1 LIFSAF
7 VNESKSLVLSAIDAL
22 GYPKPQELD
31 WAEPPNKEYG
41 DLSFRVGFQLSKDLR
56 KKPFVIAS
64 EIAAKINEMQVSK
77 KYVSSIE
84 AHPSGFLNFRM
95 NEANFFFDVLLAA
108 SKDSS
113 YGKLKIGEGKRVLVE
128 HTSANP
134 SGALH
139 IGHLRNIAIGDS
151 LARIFS
157 FASYDTSV
165 LNYIDDSGLQVAS
178 VILGMTEL
186 GFSENGP
193 EGVKYDHYTHDPVYV
208 GAVKR
213 VDENPSLK
221 GKQDLILKKIEE
233 RDPSIRDLVER
244 VTDKILKEQLRTC
257 WRFGAYYDL
266 LVYESDIIHTR
277 LWDDL
282 FQELKKRGIAK
293 YETEGKLAGCWIVT
307 VKGETE
313 GEDKVLVRSNG
324 TATYVAKDTPF
335 AALKMGLISD
345 KFYYGKYMNQ
355 PNGKELWRTRSTT
368 GEASP
373 PPPVLW
379 NPEIALTPIDDRQA
393 RLQRIIQY
401 ILSQLANQPMQKRYI
416 HVGYA
421 IVSLS
426 PKTAESLGIETPEDL
441 SGKHAITMKA
451 RRGLVVSVDE
461 AIDAVKEKAKQE
473 TLKRNMDISGNKEEW
488 VDNVAEKIAIAAL
501 RFSLLKQDLDKI
513 IIFDLEESL
522 KLIGET
528 GPYLLYTYARASS
541 ILSKVASQ
549 DEPAYSNAESR
560 LFLENQSEKE
570 LLLVISKFDIALG
583 KSLNMIAPKWVVHY
597 SYELCEA
604 FNKFYETSRVVQE
617 QDPRIR
623 EARILLV
630 RATLNVL
637 KRSLDLLGIEAL
649 DKI

>member
-1 LIFSAF
+1 MD
-7 VNESKSLVLSAIDAL
+7 SLN
-22 GYPKPQELD
+22 YPQPKELE

-41 DLSFRVGFQLSKDLR
+41 DLSFRVGFQLSKTLG
-56 KKPFVIAS
+56 KKPSVIAS
-64 EIAAKINEMQVSK
+64 EIAAKINETNASK
-77 KYVSSIE
+77 KYVSAVES
-84 AHPSGFLNFRM
+84 HSSGFLNFKM
-95 NEANFFFDVLLAA
+95 NEIAFFSDVLAVA
-108 SKDSS
+108 SKDKS
-113 YGKLKIGEGKRVLVE
+113 YGKPRTGEGRTVLVE

-157 FASYDTSV
+157 FASFDTSV

-193 EGVKYDHYTHDPVYV
+193 PGVKYDHYTHDPVYV
-208 GAVKR
+208 TAVKQ
-213 VDENPSLK
+213 VDESPSLK
-221 GKQDLILKKIEE
+221 GKQDLILKQIEE
-233 RDPSIRDLVER
+233 KDASIKDLVER
-244 VTDKILKEQLRTC
+244 VTDKILKAQLQTC

-266 LVYESDIIHTR
+266 LVYESDIIHTK

-282 FQELKKRGIAK
+282 FQELKRRGIAK

-307 VKGETE
+307 VKGESE

-324 TATYVAKDTPF
+324 TATYIAKDTPF
-335 AALKMGLISD
+335 AALKMGLIPD
-345 KFYYGKYMNQ
+345 KFHYNKYLTQ
-355 PNGKELWRTRSTT
+355 PNAKELWRTGSTNGVT
-368 GEASP
+368 QTS
-373 PPPVLW
+373 PVLW
-379 NPEIALTPIDDRQA
+379 NPQMALTPIDNRQA

-401 ILSQLANQPMQKRYI
+401 ILSRLANQPMENRYV

-426 PKTAESLGIETPEDL
+426 PKTAESLGIQTSEEL
-441 SGKHAITMKA
+441 SGRHVITMKA
-451 RRGLVVSVDE
+451 RRGLVVTVDE
-461 AIDAVKEKAKQE
+461 AIDSVKEKAKEE
-473 TLKRNMDISGNKEEW
+473 TRNRNPDAATEW
-488 VDNVAEKIAIAAL
+488 INDVAEKIAIAAL
-501 RFSLLKQDLDKI
+501 RFSLLKQDLEKI
-513 IIFDLEESL
+513 IIFDLDESL

-541 ILSKVASQ
+541 ILSKVL
-549 DEPAYSNAESR
+549 DDHETTSNEFGR
-560 LFLENQSEKE
+560 LLQNQSEKE
-570 LLLVISKFDIALG
+570 LLLVISKFDIAFG
-583 KSLNMIAPKWVVHY
+583 KALNMIAPKWIAHY

-617 QDPRIR
+617 GDPNVRG
-623 EARILLV
+623 ARILLV
-630 RATLNVL
+630 KATLNVL

>member
-1 LIFSAF
+1 M
-7 VNESKSLVLSAIDAL
+7 DAL
-22 GYPKPQELD
+22 NYPKPKDLE

-41 DLSFRVGFQLSKDLR
+41 DLSFRIGFQLSKELR
-56 KKPFVIAS
+56 KKPFDVAT
-64 EIAAKINEMQVSK
+64 EIATKIDEMQISK
-77 KYVSSIE
+77 KYVSSVE
-84 AHPSGFLNFRM
+84 AHISGFLNFKM
-95 NEANFFFDVLLAA
+95 NQANFFSDVLLSA
-108 SKDSS
+108 SKDKT
-113 YGKLKIGEGKRVLVE
+113 YGKPTIGDGKRVLVE

-165 LNYIDDSGLQVAS
+165 LNYIDDSGLQVAN

-186 GFSENGP
+186 GFPENGP
-193 EGVKYDHYTHDPVYV
+193 AGVKYDHYTHDPVYV
-208 GAVKR
+208 TTVRR
-213 VDENPSLK
+213 VDETPSLK
-221 GKQDLILKKIEE
+221 AKQDLILKQIED
-233 RDPSIRDLVER
+233 RDPSIKDLVER
-244 VTDKILKEQLRTC
+244 VTDKILKEQLQTC

-266 LVYESDIIHTR
+266 LVYESDIIHTD

-307 VKGETE
+307 VKGESE

-335 AALKMGLISD
+335 AALKMGLIPD
-345 KFYYGKYMNQ
+345 KFYYGKYLTQ
-355 PNGKELWRTRSTT
+355 PNGKELWRTRSSANEETCSR
-368 GEASP
+368 A
-373 PPPVLW
+373 PVQW
-379 NPEIALTPIDDRQA
+379 NPEMALTPIDDRQA

-401 ILSQLANQPMQKRYI
+401 ILSELANQPMEIRYI

-426 PKTAESLGIETPEDL
+426 PKTAESLGIETSKDL

-451 RRGLVVSVDE
+451 RRGLVVTVDE
-461 AIDAVKEKAKQE
+461 AIDAVKVKAKVE
-473 TLKRNMDISGNKEEW
+473 TLKRNPESSESNDKW
-488 VDNVAEKIAIAAL
+488 ADNVAEKIAIAAL

-513 IIFDLEESL
+513 IVFDLEESL

-541 ILSKVASQ
+541 ILSKISSEAEPSYCNAASG
-549 DEPAYSNAESR
+549 R
-560 LFLENQSEKE
+560 LLENQSEME
-570 LLLVISKFDIALG
+570 LLLVISKFDIALS
-583 KSLNMIAPKWVVHY
+583 KSLKMIAPKWTAHY

-617 QDPRIR
+617 PDPQIR

-637 KRSLDLLGIEAL
+637 KKSLDLLGIEAL